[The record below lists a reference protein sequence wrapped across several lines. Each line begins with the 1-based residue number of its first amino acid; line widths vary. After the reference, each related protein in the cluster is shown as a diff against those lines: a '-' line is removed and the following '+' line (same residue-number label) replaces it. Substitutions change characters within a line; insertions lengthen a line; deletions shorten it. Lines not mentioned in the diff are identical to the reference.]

1 MDKAKSENISFEAA
15 LAELDTVLNAL
26 EKGDIPLEDALAH
39 YQRGMAL
46 AAVCQQKLATVEEK
60 IEVLQADGS
69 LSAVDSAE
77 GGRYE

>member
-26 EKGDIPLEDALAH
+26 EKGDIPLAH
-39 YQRGMAL
+39 YQRAMAL

-60 IEVLQADGS
+60 IELLQADGS
-69 LSAVDSAE
+69 LSAVDPAE